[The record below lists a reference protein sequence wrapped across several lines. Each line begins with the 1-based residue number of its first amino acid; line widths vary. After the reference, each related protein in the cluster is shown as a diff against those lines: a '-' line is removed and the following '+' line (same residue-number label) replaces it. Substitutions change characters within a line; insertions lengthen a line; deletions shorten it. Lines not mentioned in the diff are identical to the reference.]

1 MIRVLI
7 FCLFGLVCCSSVK
20 GQETLPP
27 KADVV
32 QEVSANPF
40 RRALLKAADAAAK
53 KGELKRVDVIRLRVA
68 CLSPAFLAR
77 AQELAVIQMSF
88 SGEDVPVDENGKV
101 DVSKIDFEKLLDFLE
116 RLIPLILKLISLFA
130 FNGGGQHLESI
141 V

>member
-1 MIRVLI
+1 
-7 FCLFGLVCCSSVK
+7 
-20 GQETLPP
+20 
-27 KADVV
+27 
-32 QEVSANPF
+32 
-40 RRALLKAADAAAK
+40 
-53 KGELKRVDVIRLRVA
+53 
-68 CLSPAFLAR
+68 
-77 AQELAVIQMSF
+77 MSF